1 MSHSNTNH
9 KRGTVY
15 LMVILVLC
23 VLGSLAV
30 YLVNASDMNM
40 QKAENFRQLAEARS
54 AAESGLGYLGH
65 LLGNLDL
72 PKNTTAENLI
82 ANMSSALGDEMDG
95 KYGWGTDQTVS
106 YNGDTIT
113 IPAVT
118 LDGATFSATV
128 KLLASEPVARVQLKV
143 TGRSGIITR
152 DLSRQY
158 AAAGTGRTIFDYA
171 VASKGKVF
179 FGSNAILSD
188 NDDANSADILA
199 MQVVEDTIKIGG
211 SATVQGELMVTGGKK
226 EDIVTIGGGNGTV
239 VHGETDANTIMENY
253 VHEVPEPPFPTIDI
267 TEFTDQVPSWTI
279 IDSTTSQPNKNA
291 RSVPVGELNE
301 DGQWVLENIVIEGG
315 TDFEFNKDT
324 IINGV
329 VYIKPP
335 NDIKFKSKVT
345 INGVIVTDDGDT
357 DGDDT
362 TLNSSIAFHGQ
373 AAVGGIDSLDSDDP
387 QFAGLVDK
395 TGTSILAPGFGI
407 EFHGNSDSYSGT
419 IAADHIE
426 FRGNSSGGPGLD
438 GSIIGLN
445 ENFSVE
451 VRGSAELGVSRSG
464 SSSVPP
470 GFTLN
475 NEVTLEPVP
484 GTYSEE

>member
-15 LMVILVLC
+15 IMVILVLC

-30 YLVNASDMNM
+30 YLVNAGDMNM
-40 QKAENFRQLAEARS
+40 QKAENFRRLAEARS

-65 LLGNLDL
+65 VLRNLDL
-72 PKNTTAENLI
+72 PNNTTAESLI
-82 ANMSSALGDEMDG
+82 VNMSSALGDEMDG

-106 YNGDTIT
+106 YNANTIT
-113 IPAVT
+113 IPNIT

-128 KLLASEPVARVQLKV
+128 TLLATEPVARVQLKV

-152 DLSRQY
+152 DLLREY
-158 AAAGTGRTIFDYA
+158 AAAGTGKTIFDYA
-171 VASKGKVF
+171 IASKGKVF

-211 SATVQGELMVTGGKK
+211 SATVEGELMVTGGQK
-226 EDIVTIGGGNGTV
+226 EDLVTIGGGNGSV
-239 VHGETDANTIMENY
+239 VHGETDADTIMDKY
-253 VHEVPEPPFPTIDI
+253 VHEVPEPPFPTVDI
-267 TEFTDQVPSWTI
+267 TEFTDQVPSWTL
-279 IDSTTSQPNKNA
+279 IDSSTSQPNKNA
-291 RSVPVGELNE
+291 RSVPVGTLNE
-301 DGQWVLENIVIEGG
+301 SGQWVLDNIKIEKGAN
-315 TDFEFNKDT
+315 FEFNKDT

-329 VYIKPP
+329 VYIESP
-335 NDIKFKSKVT
+335 NEVKFKSNVT
-345 INGVIVTDDGDT
+345 INGVIVTDHGDT
-357 DGDDT
+357 DDDDA

-373 AAVGGIDSLDSDDP
+373 AAIGGIDALDSEDP
-387 QFAGLVDK
+387 QFAGLVGK
-395 TGTSILAPGFGI
+395 TGTSILAPGFGLT
-407 EFHGNSDSYSGT
+407 FHGNSDSYSGT

-445 ENFSVE
+445 KNFSVE
-451 VRGSAELGVSRSG
+451 VRGSAELGISRS
-464 SSSVPP
+464 STSTVPP
-470 GFTLN
+470 GFKLN